1 MLELKL
7 AEGEAREPEM
17 RGQETAGVVA
27 ELKEEEGGRDEEEED
42 EENRRKKTRDE
53 GWCRRE

>member
-1 MLELKL
+1 MELKL

-42 EENRRKKTRDE
+42 EEDRRKKTRDE